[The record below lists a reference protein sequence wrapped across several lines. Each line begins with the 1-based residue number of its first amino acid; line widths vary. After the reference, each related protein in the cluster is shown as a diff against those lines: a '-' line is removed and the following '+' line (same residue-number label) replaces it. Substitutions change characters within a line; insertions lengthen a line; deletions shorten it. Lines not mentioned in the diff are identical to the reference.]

1 MIRAII
7 FDCFGVLYLN
17 AVEHF
22 YEHHVPEY
30 DRLRPQLLELNRA
43 SDIGLLDQATFNQEV
58 ATLTGLELSFVAARI
73 QGIHERND
81 KLLAYAQRLRPAY
94 KVGLLSNIGA
104 GAIDGFF
111 NAAERQSLFDDV
123 VLSSD
128 VGVVKPSPEIYELMA
143 VKLGVLPEECVMI
156 DDVEVNISGAKRAG
170 MQGIIYTS
178 YEQTVRALSE
188 VVEIS

>member
-81 KLLAYAQRLRPAY
+81 KLLAYAQRLRPVY

>member
-30 DRLRPQLLELNRA
+30 DRLRLQLLELNRA